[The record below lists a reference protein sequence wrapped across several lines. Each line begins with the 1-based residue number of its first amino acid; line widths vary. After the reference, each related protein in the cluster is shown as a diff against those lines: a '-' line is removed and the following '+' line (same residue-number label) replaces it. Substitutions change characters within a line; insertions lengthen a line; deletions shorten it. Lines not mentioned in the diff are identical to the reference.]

1 MFFCVGILSL
11 VLFDF
16 KFWVDE
22 ILEIEWMKFV
32 EVFLLVFLDVFLV
45 FIFFENNVR
54 FLGVDFLLGL
64 YFFDFCGD
72 FFFCFFFVVD
82 DFWVFLLFIDGW
94 SDIRL

>member
-1 MFFCVGILSL
+1 
-11 VLFDF
+11 
-16 KFWVDE
+16 
-22 ILEIEWMKFV
+22 MKFV
-32 EVFLLVFLDVFLV
+32 EVFLLIFLDVFLV

-82 DFWVFLLFIDGW
+82 DF
-94 SDIRL
+94 